1 MIGHPEPQ
9 PCGWCLFSDPW
20 ELLPNDDICPH
31 INGMECRCQPELNDD
46 ETIVHN
52 AFDHREDFIEGKRR
66 PS

>member
-1 MIGHPEPQ
+1 
-9 PCGWCLFSDPW
+9 
-20 ELLPNDDICPH
+20 LLPNDDICPH